1 MCGHGGIFVEL
12 VKKNIHMDRI
22 KGQAATQITLEDDV
36 NISDSKPDAS
46 KLIYDRGSVTLEEI
60 KATEDHVTVKGKL
73 HFLIMYLTE
82 GEAPMPA
89 CMEGSLPFEERIYAE
104 GVQSGDNVNVKWN
117 LEDLTVGLI
126 NSRKLSIQALI
137 AMKISAEM
145 MYDEETA
152 VDLYHEEPVEYRKK
166 PLRIAQMS
174 VRKRDIFRMK
184 EELELPQNYPNI
196 FQIIWQSMEPENV
209 EFRAM
214 DGKLGVQGEL
224 NAFFLYEGEGEE
236 PTIRSYEVK
245 LPFSGAIDCSG
256 CEEGMAV
263 DIDYSLGHKE
273 VEIRPDFD
281 GEQRVFAVEMVMDLD
296 ISLYEEERL
305 DILSGVYGVVKEV
318 EAVSKQAEFKGL
330 FARPNGKM
338 KVADRIRL
346 GSSDTPMMQL
356 LHSEA
361 QVQMDNEEI
370 VENGIHVRGTL
381 NVQSLYVG
389 SDEKTPYSSAKGSI
403 PFSYVLDVPDINE
416 HCTYKIQTDL
426 EQLAVA
432 MLDSGELDVKAVI
445 TFKAIVFEQRI
456 EDIVTDIVVSDL
468 DMNKLSDLPGIV
480 IYIAKEGDSLWDVG
494 KRYYVPISQIKE
506 TNDMTSEEIKPGD
519 KLLIV
524 KGLGN

>member
-1 MCGHGGIFVEL
+1 MEL

-22 KGQAATQITLEDDV
+22 KGQAATQITMEDDV

-46 KLIYDRGSVTLEEI
+46 KLIYDRGNITVEEI
-60 KATEDHVTVKGKL
+60 KATEDHVTVRGKL

-82 GEAPMPA
+82 GENPTPA
-89 CMEGSLPFEERIYAE
+89 CMEGSLPFEEQLYAQ

-126 NSRKLSIQALI
+126 NSRKLSIQALVTL
-137 AMKISAEM
+137 KICAEM

-152 VDLYHEEPVEYRKK
+152 VDLYHEEPVEYRRK
-166 PLRIAQMS
+166 PLRIAQMT
-174 VRKRDIFRMK
+174 VRKRDIFRIK

-196 FQIIWQSMEPENV
+196 FQIIWQGIEPENV

-214 DGKLGVQGEL
+214 DGKLGIQGEL
-224 NAFFLYEGEGEE
+224 NVFFLYEGEGDEQS
-236 PTIRSYEVK
+236 IRSYEARI
-245 LPFSGAIDCSG
+245 PFNGTIDCSG
-256 CEEGMAV
+256 CEEGMTP
-263 DIDYSLGHKE
+263 DIDYALGHKE
-273 VEIRPDFD
+273 VELRPDFD
-281 GEQRVFAVEMVMDLD
+281 GEQRIFALELVMDLD

-318 EAVSKQAEFKGL
+318 DAVNKQAQFKGL
-330 FARPNGKM
+330 LARPNGKM

-361 QVQMDNEEI
+361 QVQMESEEI
-370 VENGIHVRGTL
+370 LENGIHIQGTL
-381 NVQSLYVG
+381 NVYSLYMG
-389 SDEKTPYSSAKGSI
+389 SDEKMPYASVKGSI
-403 PFSYVLDVPDINE
+403 PFAYMLDVPDINE
-416 HCTYKIQTDL
+416 HCTYKIQPGL

-445 TFKAIVFEQRI
+445 AFRGIVFEQRN
-456 EDIVTDIVVSDL
+456 EDIVTDIVVSEL
-468 DMNKLSDLPGIV
+468 DMNKLSGLPGIV